1 MENIGITRR
10 IDELGRIVIPKEI
23 RKNLKIKSSDE
34 LEIKVI
40 DNKVI
45 LSKYDGLEQEKIVNE
60 LLVSINKETGK
71 NVLYTSKERIVDKV
85 LNDYKNIESDLDI
98 NIYKKI
104 NNREKIE
111 SLKSK
116 IKLFKEE
123 EILSLILYPIII
135 NGDLIGSII
144 LYSDK
149 DIDLSDRIIMGF
161 SKRFLELYLE

>member
-40 DNKVI
+40 DNKVL
-45 LSKYDGLEQEKIVNE
+45 LSKYDGLEKEKTVNE

-85 LNDYKNIESDLDI
+85 LNDNKNIESDLDM

-123 EILSLILYPIII
+123 ELLSLILYPIII

>member
-60 LLVSINKETGK
+60 LLVSVNKETGK

-111 SLKSK
+111 ALKSK